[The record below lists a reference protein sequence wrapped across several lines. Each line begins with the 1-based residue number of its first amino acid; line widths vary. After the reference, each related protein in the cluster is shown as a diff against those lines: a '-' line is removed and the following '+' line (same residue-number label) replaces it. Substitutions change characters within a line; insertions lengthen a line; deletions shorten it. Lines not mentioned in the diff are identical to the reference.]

1 MELTKTHCKYN
12 SFSLMCVGLASAG
25 ANEGF
30 DSLDCK
36 QKTFL
41 QNIGHT
47 AANSTLQTNW
57 SVSYVTQYTTF

>member
-1 MELTKTHCKYN
+1 
-12 SFSLMCVGLASAG
+12 MCIGLATAG

-30 DSLDCK
+30 DSLNCK